1 MDNSLQKKTFIDA
14 YGKSFGNITQSC
26 KAADISRQ
34 TYYNW
39 MLNDSEF
46 KSAVDL
52 TEPAEVFLDFLESK
66 LIQRIND
73 GDTTAVIFA
82 LKTKGKKRGY
92 IERQEIDM
100 SGQLGV
106 QLVEVSTD
114 PKDEPIK
121 D

>member
-82 LKTKGKKRGY
+82 LKTKGKK
-92 IERQEIDM
+92 
-100 SGQLGV
+100 
-106 QLVEVSTD
+106 EVILNGRKLICQGS
-114 PKDEPIK
+114 
-121 D
+121 